1 MLYLSAHLFKINM
14 KKQLNLLVAITLLFV
29 TNSFSQRPNYD
40 IKNFIGLYG
49 GITQFDIATD
59 NFITEKQNGWI
70 VGLTGIV
77 NVEHKWYDVS
87 YGIQF
92 SENNLNISGRM
103 TNDVQGEE
111 SIEYKLSAAQLAL
124 FMHAKIIG
132 QNLAIDFGPVIQA
145 NGFLELKDKTQEEYY
160 INGFDGLQAIDL
172 RDISKFNINGA
183 IGATAGIKNFRVRA
197 QYQYGLT
204 NILNKL
210 NDLNIEGTK
219 FKGNQSQV
227 IFTAIVLF

>member
-1 MLYLSAHLFKINM
+1 MLYLFAHLFKIDM

-29 TNSFSQRPNYD
+29 TNAFSQRPNYN

-49 GITQFDIATD
+49 GITQFDITTD
-59 NFITEKQNGWI
+59 NFVTEKQNGW
-70 VGLTGIV
+70 VAGLTGIV

-92 SENNLNISGRM
+92 SGNNLNISGRM
-103 TNDVQGEE
+103 TDDVQGEE

-145 NGFLELKDKTQEEYY
+145 NGFLELKDKAQEEYY

-172 RDISKFNINGA
+172 RDISKFNINAA
-183 IGATAGIKNFRVRA
+183 IGATAGLNNFRVRA

-227 IFTAIVLF
+227 LLTAMVLF

>member
-1 MLYLSAHLFKINM
+1 MLYLFAHLFKIDM

-29 TNSFSQRPNYD
+29 TNAFSQRPNYN

-49 GITQFDIATD
+49 GITQFDIITD
-59 NFITEKQNGWI
+59 NFVTEKQNGWI
-70 VGLTGIV
+70 AGLTGIV

-92 SENNLNISGRM
+92 SENNVNISGRM
-103 TNDVQGEE
+103 TDDVQGEVP
-111 SIEYKLSAAQLAL
+111 IEYKLSAAQLAL

-145 NGFLELKDKTQEEYY
+145 NGFLELKDKAQEEYY

-172 RDISKFNINGA
+172 RDISKFNFNAA
-183 IGATAGIKNFRVRA
+183 IGATAGLNNFRVRA

-227 IFTAIVLF
+227 ILTAMVLF

>member
-1 MLYLSAHLFKINM
+1 MFAHLFKIDM
-14 KKQLNLLVAITLLFV
+14 KNQLNLLVAITLLFV
-29 TNSFSQRPNYD
+29 TNTFAQRPNYD
-40 IKNFIGLYG
+40 IRNFIGLYG
-49 GITQFDIATD
+49 GISQFDITTD
-59 NFITEKQNGWI
+59 NFVTEKQDGWI
-70 VGLTGIV
+70 AGLTGIV

-103 TNDVQGEE
+103 TDNVPGEE
-111 SIEYKLSAAQLAL
+111 SIKYKLSAAQLVL
-124 FMHAKIIG
+124 LMHAKIYR

-145 NGFLELKDKTQEEYY
+145 NGFLELKDKSQEEYY
-160 INGFDGLQAIDL
+160 INGYDGLRAIDL
-172 RDISKFNINGA
+172 RDISKFNINAA
-183 IGATAGIKNFRVRA
+183 IGATAGFKHFRVRA

-219 FKGNQSQV
+219 FKGNQSQI
-227 IFTAIVLF
+227 IFTAIALF

>member
-1 MLYLSAHLFKINM
+1 M
-14 KKQLNLLVAITLLFV
+14 KNQLNLLVAITLLFV
-29 TNSFSQRPNYD
+29 TNTFAQRPNYD

-49 GITQFDIATD
+49 GITQFDITTD

-70 VGLTGIV
+70 AGLTGIV

-103 TNDVQGEE
+103 TDNVPGEE
-111 SIEYKLSAAQLAL
+111 SIKYKLSAAQLAL
-124 FMHAKIIG
+124 LMHAKIYR
-132 QNLAIDFGPVIQA
+132 QNLAVDFGPVIQA
-145 NGFLELKDKTQEEYY
+145 NGFLELKDKSQEEYY
-160 INGFDGLQAIDL
+160 INGYDGLKAIDL
-172 RDISKFNINGA
+172 RDISKFNINAA
-183 IGATAGIKNFRVRA
+183 IGATAGFKHFRVRA

-210 NDLNIEGTK
+210 NDLNIEGIK
-219 FKGNQSQV
+219 FKGNQSQI
-227 IFTAIVLF
+227 IFTAIALF